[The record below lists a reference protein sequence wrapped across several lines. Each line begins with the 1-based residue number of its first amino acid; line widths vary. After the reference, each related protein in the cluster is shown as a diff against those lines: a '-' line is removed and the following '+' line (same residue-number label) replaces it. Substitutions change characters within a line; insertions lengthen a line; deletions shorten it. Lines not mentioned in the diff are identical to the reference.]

1 MDIDQV
7 VKIHKALGDKTRYQI
22 LLHLGRGKSMCCTD
36 LGSELNG
43 IPSSTLSH
51 HLKQLSDC
59 GLLIREK
66 HGTFINYSL
75 NKDLVDKFVPEVVTV
90 PL

>member
-1 MDIDQV
+1 
-7 VKIHKALGDKTRYQI
+7 
-22 LLHLGRGKSMCCTD
+22 MCPTD
-36 LGSELNG
+36 LGCELNG

-59 GLLIREK
+59 GLLIGEK
-66 HGTFINYSL
+66 RGTFINYSL
-75 NKDLVDKFVPEVVTV
+75 NKELVAKFVPEVITV